1 MRRTLGGAA
10 ILAAVMALTPLQTIA
25 QQGRMGRMGG
35 RGMGLGLGMTARADS
50 LRGPGAE
57 GILRLK
63 DQLALT
69 DDQVK
74 RLDQLREEVVKQR
87 TAHMAQMEE
96 LRSKLL
102 AGEIKPEDLR
112 TQMQAQRDATAS
124 VRAQQLQRAQGVL
137 NDAQRQ
143 KIDELQAQ
151 ARAFRMGRR
160 SAMRGGR
167 PGVMGGGRGGM
178 MRGRGFGPRMQPG
191 MWRRGGFGQ
200 GMGSGMGP
208 GVGQQQAPARMA
220 RPPFR
225 GRGGTPP
232 DTVPPVGG

>member
-10 ILAAVMALTPLQTIA
+10 ILAAVLALTPLQTIA

-35 RGMGLGLGMTARADS
+35 RGMGLGQGMMARADS

-63 DQLALT
+63 DQLSLT
-69 DDQVK
+69 ADQVK

-96 LRSKLL
+96 LRSKLR

-124 VRAQQLQRAQGVL
+124 VRTQQIQRAQAVL

-167 PGVMGGGRGGM
+167 PGMMGGGRGGM
-178 MRGRGFGPRMQPG
+178 MRGRGFGSRMQPG

-200 GMGSGMGP
+200 GMGPGMG
-208 GVGQQQAPARMA
+208 QRQAPAGMA

>member
-1 MRRTLGGAA
+1 MRRTVGGAA
-10 ILAAVMALTPLQTIA
+10 VLAAVLALTPLQTIA

-35 RGMGLGLGMTARADS
+35 RGMGQGMGMMGPARADS

-63 DQLALT
+63 DQLSLT
-69 DDQVK
+69 EDQVK

-87 TAHMAQMEE
+87 TAHMTQMEE
-96 LRSKLL
+96 FRSKVR
-102 AGEIKPEDLR
+102 AGEMKPEDLR
-112 TQMQAQRDATAS
+112 TQMQAQRDATAQ
-124 VRAQQLQRAQGVL
+124 VRSQQLQRARGVL

-143 KIDELQAQ
+143 KIDEYQAQ
-151 ARAFRMGRR
+151 SRAFMMGRR

-167 PGVMGGGRGGM
+167 AGMVGGGRGGM
-178 MRGRGFGPRMQPG
+178 MRGRGFASRMQPG
-191 MWRRGGFGQ
+191 MWRRGG
-200 GMGSGMGP
+200 MGRGMGP
-208 GVGQQQAPARMA
+208 GMGQGQAPARMA

-225 GRGGTPP
+225 GRGGTLP